1 MFVVI
6 FNKSIIDV
14 WGDVNKKGDLFG
26 IVDMLIKFFKDLVGI
41 VYKLEV
47 FVLKRVEV
55 KKSKLYGIFFFVKI
69 IFN

>member
-55 KKSKLYGIFFFVKI
+55 KKSKLYGIFFFVNI
-69 IFN
+69 MFN

>member
-55 KKSKLYGIFFFVKI
+55 KKSKLYGIFFFCKYYV
-69 IFN
+69 

>member
-47 FVLKRVEV
+47 FVLKRVDV
-55 KKSKLYGIFFFVKI
+55 KKSKLYGIFFFCKNYI
-69 IFN
+69 

>member
-14 WGDVNKKGDLFG
+14 RGDVNKKGDMFG

-55 KKSKLYGIFFFVKI
+55 KKSKLYGIFFFCKNYI
-69 IFN
+69 

>member
-55 KKSKLYGIFFFVKI
+55 KKSKLYGIFFFCKNYI
-69 IFN
+69 

>member
-55 KKSKLYGIFFFVKI
+55 KKSKLYGIFFFL
-69 IFN
+69 

>member
-14 WGDVNKKGDLFG
+14 WGDVNKKGDMFG

>member
-14 WGDVNKKGDLFG
+14 WGDVNKKGDMFG

-55 KKSKLYGIFFFVKI
+55 KKSKLYGIFFFCKNYI
-69 IFN
+69 

>member
-14 WGDVNKKGDLFG
+14 RGDVNKKGDMFG

>member
-55 KKSKLYGIFFFVKI
+55 KKS
-69 IFN
+69 N

>member
-14 WGDVNKKGDLFG
+14 RGDVNKKGDMFG

-55 KKSKLYGIFFFVKI
+55 KKSKLYGIFFFVNI
-69 IFN
+69 MFN

>member
-55 KKSKLYGIFFFVKI
+55 KKSKLYGIFFL
-69 IFN
+69 

>member
-55 KKSKLYGIFFFVKI
+55 KKSKLYGIFFFVKM

>member
-55 KKSKLYGIFFFVKI
+55 KKSKLYGVFFFVKI

>member
-55 KKSKLYGIFFFVKI
+55 KKSKLYGIFFFRKNYI
-69 IFN
+69 

>member
-69 IFN
+69 MFN

>member
-55 KKSKLYGIFFFVKI
+55 KKSKLYGIFFFCKNYV
-69 IFN
+69 